1 MDEGLRSSDFCKE
14 GRVELDLNVEPIEEA
29 DDTVITADHDS
40 QRKCDVHSLG
50 NKVEEWE
57 SVGGGDGCRVNAD
70 ADHGAGLAATLCV
83 EEPEVMQCDVD
94 ANAAVCPDDPNIKK
108 PGGPIGDDTA
118 SEGNLDDGGLPLVCV
133 KEETITLQETE
144 VVQRCVKSEDD
155 GKDVGIVTVEGSNL
169 HGDSNECG
177 HVVQKSRRGRK
188 RKNIENSQCHDGE
201 VKRKKDN
208 HLPSPGS
215 TGNVGRVLRSRV
227 IGISQAGPQL
237 SGENLGVAA
246 LEVKKETQM
255 QEVDQSEKPFMA
267 KNTEISPPYGRG
279 RKKVKGRR
287 GRPPKIP
294 RNDVLAPPISK
305 DLKKVKRRRGRP
317 PKMPS
322 KDGTSEIVVCQKDR
336 VIESKE
342 NVRHKKA
349 GNVIKRSKFSKSQ
362 LESAELQLV
371 NDENK
376 EDKKSLKSKEGDKGR
391 TVQQQ
396 AVRDQIVESAELQ
409 LVNDENKEDKKSLK
423 SKEGDK
429 GRRGQQ
435 QAVRDQIV
443 DILKKAG
450 WTVEYRPRQSKE
462 YSDAVYVDCEGKTHW
477 SCTLAYRKLKE
488 KVENGDADDKTL
500 SAFAVIPEEVLGTL
514 FRTRRN
520 KIKKFKKQSGSE
532 SDKKKNIKEHSSYSD
547 KVIRR
552 QKCKEKLNANPKFK
566 DKFLR
571 KKTKANAHRRDDDL
585 SMKASNRGRSR
596 SKKDGRNRKRY
607 ALLARSS
614 GEMSD
619 QDGDG
624 FVLYDGKRSLLS
636 WMIDFGTIQSNA
648 QVQYMNARRTKVML
662 EGKITGDG
670 ICCGC
675 CDQTFTLLDF
685 ESHAGSTL
693 GQPLEHICLAS
704 GRSLLQ
710 CLADSWSKQEKSEN
724 IDFHPVNVDAND
736 PNDDTCNICGDGG
749 DLICCDGCP
758 STFHQSCLNIQNLP
772 SGNWR
777 CVYCSCKFCGTVAG
791 KSCHVDD
798 HMTVPELSMCHL
810 CEERFHVA
818 CNQGENNLDS
828 KDMSFCGKGCEKL
841 FEGLQVLLGVKHD
854 LDEGFSWTILQR
866 RFVGQDVI
874 GSDNSLK
881 IECNSK
887 LAVAFSVMDECF
899 VPIVDER
906 SKINMIH
913 NVVYNCGSNFRRLNY
928 CGFYTVILEKGDELV
943 AAASIRLHGS
953 QLAEM
958 PFIGTRYKYRR
969 QGLCRRLIGA
979 IETALCSLGVEQ
991 LVIPAIP
998 ELNETWTKI
1007 FGFTPLEESK
1017 RREMTRMS
1025 MIVFPGTDML
1035 QKPIPKHQDTDDHIT
1050 STEASSE
1057 VDLNKNVVTVE
1068 PVESCVNSSRGFL
1081 QDATDM
1087 KTGFESFIPKE
1098 ALRVQ

>member
-1 MDEGLRSSDFCKE
+1 MDEGLRSSDFYKE
-14 GRVELDLNVEPIEEA
+14 GRVELDLNVEPVEEA
-29 DDTVITADHDS
+29 EDTVITTDHDS
-40 QRKCDVHSLG
+40 QQRCDVHSLG
-50 NKVEEWE
+50 NKAEERE
-57 SVGGGDGCRVNAD
+57 CVAGGDGCQVNAG
-70 ADHGAGLAATLCV
+70 ADHGAGLAATLCA
-83 EEPEVMQCDVD
+83 EEPEVMQCDID
-94 ANAAVCPDDPNIKK
+94 ADASAFRD
-108 PGGPIGDDTA
+108 GAA
-118 SEGNLDDGGLPLVCV
+118 SEGNLDDGGLPMVSV
-133 KEETITLQETE
+133 KEGTITLQETE
-144 VVQRCVKSEDD
+144 VLRCIKSEDD
-155 GKDVGIVTVEGSNL
+155 GKDVGIVNAEGSNL
-169 HGDSNECG
+169 HGDSNEAG
-177 HVVQKSRRGRK
+177 HVVQKKRRGRK
-188 RKNIENSQCHDGE
+188 RKNIENSQRPNDE

-246 LEVKKETQM
+246 LEVKKETQ
-255 QEVDQSEKPFMA
+255 QPEVDQSEKPFMA
-267 KNTEISPPYGRG
+267 KNTEISPPNGRG

-294 RNDVLAPPISK
+294 KNDVLAPPISK

-322 KDGTSEIVVCQKDR
+322 KDGASEIIVSQKDR

-342 NVRHKKA
+342 SVRHKKA
-349 GNVIKRSKFSKSQ
+349 GKVIKRSKVSKSQ

-371 NDENK
+371 NDEN
-376 EDKKSLKSKEGDKGR
+376 
-391 TVQQQ
+391 V
-396 AVRDQIVESAELQ
+396 
-409 LVNDENKEDKKSLK
+409 EDKKSLK

-429 GRRGQQ
+429 GRRIQQ

-500 SAFAVIPEEVLGTL
+500 SAFTVIPEEVLGTL
-514 FRTRRN
+514 FRTRQK
-520 KIKKFKKQSGSE
+520 KIKKFKKQGGSK
-532 SDKKKNIKEHSSYSD
+532 SDKKKNIKEPSLYSD

-552 QKCKEKLNANPKFK
+552 QKCKEKINANPKFK
-566 DKFLR
+566 KFLR
-571 KKTKANAHRRDDDL
+571 KKTKANAHSRDDDL

-607 ALLARSS
+607 ALLARRS

-624 FVLYDGKRSLLS
+624 FALYDGKRSLLS

-693 GQPLEHICLAS
+693 CQPLQHICLAS

-724 IDFHPVNVDAND
+724 IDFHPVDVDAND

-798 HMTVPELSMCHL
+798 HMIVPELSMCHL

-866 RFVGQDVI
+866 RVVAQDVI

-899 VPIVDER
+899 MPIVDER
-906 SKINMIH
+906 SKINMIQ

-943 AAASIRLHGS
+943 AAASIRLHGN

-969 QGLCRRLIGA
+969 QGMCRRLIGA
-979 IETALCSLGVEQ
+979 VETALCSLGVEQ

-998 ELNETWTKI
+998 ELIETWTKI
-1007 FGFTPLEESK
+1007 FGFSPLEESK
-1017 RREMTRMS
+1017 RREMTGMS

-1035 QKPIPKHQDTDDHIT
+1035 QKPLLKHQDTNDHIT
-1050 STEASSE
+1050 STEAASSK

-1068 PVESCVNSSRGFL
+1068 PAESCVNSSRGFL
-1081 QDATDM
+1081 QDASDM